1 MAVLS
6 TTTLVKDYPG
16 HEGKKWIFDPIGVAP
31 GPTAGR
37 INEGAA
43 CMPPSVVVAISAYVY
58 TFHTNYVR
66 FVSHTCTV
74 PICIHSRRR

>member
-16 HEGKKWIFDPIGVAP
+16 HEGKKWIFDPVGVAEDP
-31 GPTAGR
+31 ITGR
-37 INEGAA
+37 INQGAA

-74 PICIHSRRR
+74 PIYIHNRPR